1 MERRD
6 EPYRANTAR
15 IRKGGAL
22 GGKSRWNGRMNASP
36 RVPHDGSSPAEPD
49 SVPDP
54 GPSPSPGTGSGPDP
68 RSRENKADPS
78 QRARPTRIV
87 SLLPSATEMV
97 CAVGA
102 ADDLVG
108 VSHECD
114 FPTSVV
120 GKPVLTSSRVSVTGT
135 SGEIDRD
142 VRELL
147 RTVLTVYDVDVE
159 TLRAVDPQ
167 VIVTQDL
174 CDVCAVSLSDVEA
187 ALKSIARS
195 DVQIVSLKPGR
206 LDDVIEDVRRVGVAL
221 GRAAEADEAIADL
234 RARLAALRA
243 RANAIDAKPNVLTI
257 EWIDPVMVGGTWM
270 PELVEIAGGHA
281 LVTQPGDHAPTL
293 DRAALAAL
301 DPAPDV
307 VLVKPC
313 GFKLERTEAE
323 LGDLHAILD
332 GLPWPALETGA
343 VFLADGN
350 AYFNRPGPR
359 LVESAEILAACI
371 HPTEFGD
378 LAAKHAM
385 SFHAW

>member
-1 MERRD
+1 M
-6 EPYRANTAR
+6 
-15 IRKGGAL
+15 
-22 GGKSRWNGRMNASP
+22 
-36 RVPHDGSSPAEPD
+36 RV
-49 SVPDP
+49 
-54 GPSPSPGTGSGPDP
+54 
-68 RSRENKADPS
+68 
-78 QRARPTRIV
+78 V

-102 ADDLVG
+102 AAELVG

-114 FPTSVV
+114 FPESIA
-120 GKPVLTSSRVSVTGT
+120 GRPILTSSRVSVTGT

-147 RTVLTVYDVDVE
+147 STVLTVYDVDIE
-159 TLRAVDPQ
+159 TLREVDPD

-195 DVQIVSLKPGR
+195 DVKIVSLKPGR
-206 LDDVIEDVRRVGVAL
+206 LNDVVEDVRRVGVAL
-221 GRAAEADEAIADL
+221 GRASEADAAIVDL
-234 RARLAALRA
+234 RARLAALQA
-243 RANAIDAKPNVLTI
+243 RSNALESKPHVLTI

-293 DRAALAAL
+293 DRDALAAL

-313 GFKLERTEAE
+313 GFKLERTETE
-323 LGDLHAILD
+323 LDDLRGILD
-332 GLPWPALETGA
+332 GLSWPALASGA
-343 VFLADGN
+343 VYLADGN

-371 HPTEFGD
+371 HPTEFAD
-378 LAAKHAM
+378 LAAKHAA